1 MTSGARGWTAKI
13 SEVGRGKTQDTP
25 PNHGTNTEHN
35 PLLEGQPVEYI
46 KHVGR
51 YVSSSRNDVLR
62 LYFYLKN
69 GPMKKEKHVNFNGA
83 IAEMVLAAVQEEW
96 DKAGIIV
103 QRKDTVKILDLY
115 ENYRLLQ
122 KGKGCKSNE
131 EKEIKFIEQ
140 LKNYFNFAHQD
151 AHKNIVTDRLQSQ
164 KQRDEDVA
172 FLAALQEQKTV
183 YMASQNKSYKR
194 KVEEKM

>member
-1 MTSGARGWTAKI
+1 MKSYGLLGC
-13 SEVGRGKTQDTP
+13 QFL
-25 PNHGTNTEHN
+25 NCQQTEF
-35 PLLEGQPVEYI
+35 LQKELFSVCF
-46 KHVGR
+46 
-51 YVSSSRNDVLR
+51 
-62 LYFYLKN
+62 FYLKN
-69 GPMKKEKHVNFNGA
+69 GPMKKEKHVTFNGA

-103 QRKDTVKILDLY
+103 QRKDTVKAKILDLY

-122 KGKGCKSNE
+122 KGKGCTSNE

-140 LKNYFNFAHQD
+140 LKNYHFNIAHQD
-151 AHKNIVTDRLQSQ
+151 APKNIVADRLWSQ

-183 YMASQNKSYKR
+183 YMASQDRSYKR
-194 KVEEKM
+194 KVSAEM